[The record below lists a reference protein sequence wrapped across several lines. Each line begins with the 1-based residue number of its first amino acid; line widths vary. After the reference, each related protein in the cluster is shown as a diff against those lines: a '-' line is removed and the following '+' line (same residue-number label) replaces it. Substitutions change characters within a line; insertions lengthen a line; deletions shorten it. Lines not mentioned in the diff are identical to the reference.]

1 MQPTGMPTALDTLVV
16 LALTDSFAAAWP
28 VLARDAG
35 LRLETV
41 RRAEDFA
48 RGDDIVGVV
57 SAGGEEHRL
66 ESTLHALP
74 KSTAEVA
81 AVVAN
86 GDHRLAASAMRAG
99 ASEFFVLTN
108 DYEAVRSWLREQSV
122 QLATRRAGART
133 LIQQPSYEFAGIF
146 GDSAALRGALEQ
158 AARLIPHPHL
168 TALITGETGTGKEL
182 LARALHDSGP
192 RRSAPFIDVN
202 CAAIPETLLE
212 GELFGYERGAFA
224 DAVAAKPG
232 VFEIA
237 AGGTIFLDEIVHL
250 PMPLQGKLLRAIDER
265 TIRRVGGAQSIPIDV
280 RIVAATRV
288 NLARAVRRGE
298 FREDL
303 FYRLNVVPIA
313 LPPLRARLE
322 DVVPLA
328 RRFLAKFSAEYGLDG
343 ATFTPGAERA
353 LRGRAW
359 PGNVRELRNA
369 VERAVLLARAPV
381 LDAAALEVAPDD
393 SAVPAVD
400 GTNGLKAIIHRTVR
414 ETVDLCGGNKS
425 DAARRLG
432 ISRTRLQRLLQH
444 RPSPV
449 HSIVAADLASAD

>member
-1 MQPTGMPTALDTLVV
+1 MRPAGMPTDTLLV

-28 VLARDAG
+28 ALARDAG
-35 LRLETV
+35 LRVEMV
-41 RRAEDFA
+41 DRIEDFA
-48 RGDDIVGVV
+48 RGDEIVGVV
-57 SAGGEEHRL
+57 AAGGEEHRL

-74 KSTAEVA
+74 RSTAEIA

-86 GDHRLAASAMRAG
+86 GDHRLAASAIRAG
-99 ASEFFVLTN
+99 ASEFFVLTS
-108 DYEAVRSWLREQSV
+108 DYEALRSWLREQSA
-122 QLATRRAGART
+122 QLAARRTGAR
-133 LIQQPSYEFAGIF
+133 IFGEGPSYEFAGIF
-146 GDSAALRGALEQ
+146 GDSPALRAALEQ
-158 AARLIPHPHL
+158 AARLIPHPHI

-182 LARALHDSGP
+182 LARALHDNGP
-192 RRSAPFIDVN
+192 RRAAPFIDVN

-212 GELFGYERGAFA
+212 RELFGHERGA
-224 DAVAAKPG
+224 DGIAAEPAL
-232 VFEIA
+232 FEIA
-237 AGGTIFLDEIVHL
+237 SGGTVFLDEIGHL
-250 PMPLQGKLLRAIDER
+250 SMPLQGKLLRAIEER
-265 TIRRVGGAQSIPIDV
+265 TIRRVGGTQPIPIDV
-280 RIVAATRV
+280 RVVAATRV

-303 FYRLNVVPIA
+303 YYRLNVVPIA

-322 DVVPLA
+322 DIVPLA
-328 RRFLAKFSAEYGLDG
+328 RRFLVKFAADYGREG

-353 LRGRAW
+353 LRSRAW

-369 VERAVLLARAPV
+369 IERAVLLARAPV
-381 LDAAALEVAPDD
+381 IDAAALDVAQDD
-393 SAVPAVD
+393 PAVPAAD

-449 HSIVAADLASAD
+449 HSIAPDLASAD